1 MTALTSPGRAPG
13 RFRLAVRRPRVPR
26 RWRTTLMIVGAVII
40 GCWILVALLAPLI
53 SPANPLAQN
62 AAPLM
67 PPSAQHLFGTDENGR
82 DVLSRVLYG
91 ARVSL
96 PLGVILVL
104 LELVIGGILGALAG
118 FFGGWVD
125 QVIMRFTDL
134 VFAFPTILLAMVVVA
149 AMGPGIFHAL
159 IAVAAVGWPVQARVV
174 RSLVRTTM
182 QSDYVAVSRLLGAS
196 SVRALRVEVVRNVLG
211 PVVVLATLGV
221 GNAILLLSGLSFLG
235 LGARPPMAEWGSMIA
250 SGSQN
255 FQDWWLATFAGLAIL
270 TVVMGFNFIGDALRD
285 ALDPRSVTDEAYG
298 QARPTA
304 GEAA

>member
-1 MTALTSPGRAPG
+1 
-13 RFRLAVRRPRVPR
+13 
-26 RWRTTLMIVGAVII
+26 
-40 GCWILVALLAPLI
+40 
-53 SPANPLAQN
+53 
-62 AAPLM
+62 
-67 PPSAQHLFGTDENGR
+67 
-82 DVLSRVLYG
+82 
-91 ARVSL
+91 
-96 PLGVILVL
+96 
-104 LELVIGGILGALAG
+104 
-118 FFGGWVD
+118 
-125 QVIMRFTDL
+125 
-134 VFAFPTILLAMVVVA
+134 
-149 AMGPGIFHAL
+149 
-159 IAVAAVGWPVQARVV
+159 
-174 RSLVRTTM
+174 M